1 MTQYAFRSP
10 GRYLQGVGLLN
21 KLGEEASTLGSKAFI
36 LSDDV
41 VWNLLKEQ
49 VSDSFEKSDAEY
61 VFELFEGEASVNEIN
76 RLTDVATENEADVI
90 VALGGGKAIDTAKAL
105 ADNVKK
111 PVIIAP
117 TAVSTDAPSSALSVI
132 YSDEGAFESYR
143 FYDKNPELVLV
154 DTEIVVNAP
163 LKLFAS
169 GIADAMATCVEAT
182 AAHTSNS
189 DTMAGGKPTL
199 AALAIAEKCE
209 ETLFRDGV
217 AAFEAVKNKAIT
229 GAVER
234 VTEANTLLSGL
245 GFENGGLAAAHAIHN
260 GFTALEGDIHDLTH
274 GEKVAY
280 GTLVQIVLENR
291 PFDEIKKYIDFY
303 QAIEMPTTLEEMKL
317 ADRPFEDLVKV
328 GSLANQDGDTM
339 AGLRADITAEEIA
352 HAIVAVSA
360 ISKA

>member
-169 GIADAMATCVEAT
+169 GIADAMATCVEAS
-182 AAHTSNS
+182 AAHASNS